1 MDGPDG
7 ADHGAHGSFDDR
19 AHPRSAQLW
28 LSQHARLTAGTAAG
42 AAVVSRRAVTAAA
55 GMTSRHGAGTGPGQ
69 ARPPVLLMSAARAA
83 YGLTLLVAPGRVL
96 SAAGGGSPGGLDR
109 GVARFLGGRH
119 LTQAIISAAVRRP
132 SIAPGAAVDSLHAAS
147 MFGLAAARPRL
158 RRPELADAA
167 VESLLAAAGVV
178 LAAWYSPRR
187 DR

>member
-1 MDGPDG
+1 
-7 ADHGAHGSFDDR
+7 
-19 AHPRSAQLW
+19 
-28 LSQHARLTAGTAAG
+28 
-42 AAVVSRRAVTAAA
+42 
-55 GMTSRHGAGTGPGQ
+55 MTSRHGAGTGPIQ

-96 SAAGGGSPGGLDR
+96 SAVAGESPGRLDCA
-109 GVARFLGGRH
+109 VARFLGGRH
-119 LTQAIISAAVRRP
+119 LTQAVISAAVGRP

-167 VESLLAAAGVV
+167 VASLLAAAGVV
-178 LAAWYSPRR
+178 LAASCSAQP